1 MNLEKLGKIFR
12 VMGFI
17 VSNPYCE
24 APDVREFLGIAH
36 EPDLSKEERELYSIL
51 SKLEREEYIYKLP
64 IKREGSGGA
73 QFKIKLSE
81 KGFGFL
87 TQLKSEKILPE
98 SFPIAEPEGLNED
111 DPKGEGL
118 EKVLNVFSSE
128 VYDIIEE
135 TIETI
140 IADILLI
147 KFENFGFKNQTKVIN
162 VINDSVKDI
171 RDRVGQI
178 AQIFF

>member
-24 APDVREFLGIAH
+24 APEIRDFLGIDH
-36 EPDLSKEERELYSIL
+36 KSDLSKAERELYSIL
-51 SKLEREEYIYKLP
+51 SKLEREEYIHKLP

-87 TQLKSEKILPE
+87 SQLKSQKILPE
-98 SFPIAEPEGLNED
+98 HFPTKEPEGLSKD
-111 DPKGEGL
+111 DPKREGL

-128 VYDIIEE
+128 IYDIIEDTVDE
-135 TIETI
+135 I

-147 KFENFGFKNQTKVIN
+147 QFENFGYKNQTKVIN
-162 VINDSVKDI
+162 AINDSVKDI
-171 RDRVGQI
+171 RDRAAQI

>member
-1 MNLEKLGKIFR
+1 MNLEKLGKIFK

-17 VSNPYCE
+17 VSNPFCE
-24 APDVREFLGIAH
+24 TPDIRKFLKIDH
-36 EPDLSKEERELYSIL
+36 EPDLSKAERELYSIL
-51 SKLEREEYIYKLP
+51 SKLEREGYIYKLP
-64 IKREGSGGA
+64 ITRKGSGGA

-87 TQLKSEKILPE
+87 TQLKSQKILPE
-98 SFPIAEPEGLNED
+98 HFPTKEPERLNQD
-111 DPKGEGL
+111 DPKEEGL

-135 TIETI
+135 TVETI

-147 KFENFGFKNQTKVIN
+147 QFENFGFKNQTKVIN
-162 VINDSVKDI
+162 AINESVKEI
-171 RDRVGQI
+171 RDRA
-178 AQIFF
+178 AQISHIFF